1 MRREA
6 YGAPLPDQ
14 VWQKRTVIARS
25 ERDNAIHSGAAALD
39 CFAVARN
46 DEYTNSFSRRPQLVI
61 PAERQREPESIT
73 TDVAEKFRHAGTM
86 DSGFAL
92 PRAPE

>member
-1 MRREA
+1 MSRGA
-6 YGAPLPDQ
+6 YGAPPPDQ

-73 TDVAEKFRHAGTM
+73 TDVAENSGRTGAM

-92 PRAPE
+92 ARAPE